1 MPMKSWPQIS
11 RGEKSTLDK
20 TIFTLTFKKIA
31 KLFAQ
36 EEGQREDAQ
45 MLTRLG
51 ILAVRGCDGAA
62 HAEGM
67 GPRGKLCTE
76 QNLIYFNG
84 ET

>member
-1 MPMKSWPQIS
+1 
-11 RGEKSTLDK
+11 
-20 TIFTLTFKKIA
+20 
-31 KLFAQ
+31 
-36 EEGQREDAQ
+36 